1 MTSTCTGVAALALG
15 WMLATASVLAQA
27 VAPHTGQPLAR
38 QDGTRATPAD
48 PSNGLNRIIIGFQPE
63 KAQAAVAG
71 GPALQTDPAATVQ
84 ALNRTRQRA
93 TDSGERIELAYLRS
107 VSASTHVALTSRRM
121 NRAELSAF
129 ARRLQSDPQ
138 IAFVEVDER
147 VTAQLLPND
156 TEFAARQWSM
166 QAVSSGA
173 GAANFPQAWDRASG
187 AGVIV
192 AQLDGGFRPHADL
205 FANMLAGYDFI
216 GPDPSGAFT
225 TANDGGGRDSDA
237 RDPGDWSNQGDCAS
251 ANSTWHGTHVAG
263 IIAAV
268 ANNNS
273 GVAGAAFN
281 ARLLPIRVLGVCGG
295 YVSDIAAGMRWAV
308 GLPVPGVPTNTQ
320 VAKVLNMSLGR
331 FGSCSAAFQ
340 GAVDEVIA
348 AGSVVVA
355 ATGNDS
361 AGAILQPANC
371 AGVIAVTAHTIDGD
385 NASYANVGSAT
396 AISAPGGG
404 NGAAIAGDGRPI
416 HSTSNTGLTTP
427 LADRFE
433 GKRGTSMAT
442 AHVSGVVALMFQA
455 KPAISP
461 DEIRSRLL
469 NATRPHPPGSYCAG
483 RQSCGAGLLDASNTV
498 RDVLDDDAP
507 VLTVRSSAGDVAPRG
522 STVQLLGTAMKGLL
536 GVGIH
541 SVSWSQIAG
550 PPVALSGSAAP
561 TAAFVVPPAGDS
573 FTFRFQ
579 AVDLAGKTA
588 RLDLTIPANNS
599 APVLAP
605 VGNLF
610 VALGSQLT
618 FTASGIDAEGDGI
631 TYVAAALPRGATFD
645 SATGTFIWDN
655 AGPLGSYTMSITPS
669 DGLLSGE
676 TLYVGITVY
685 APGSGGGGATD
696 WIESIVMALLTALL
710 AVVALARRRGRI
722 ATSDSVSTQPR
733 RA

>member
-1 MTSTCTGVAALALG
+1 MAFG
-15 WMLATASVLAQA
+15 WMLVTASVLAQTSVSQA
-27 VAPHTGQPLAR
+27 GHPLAR
-38 QDGTRATPAD
+38 QEHLRATSAD
-48 PSNGLNRIIIGFQPE
+48 PSIGLNRIIIGFRPA

-71 GPALQTDPAATVQ
+71 GLAVQTDPAATIQ
-84 ALNRTRQRA
+84 TLNQTRRRA
-93 TDSGERIELAYLRS
+93 TDSGERIELAYHRS

-129 ARRLQSDPQ
+129 ARQLQLDPQ
-138 IAFVEVDER
+138 VAYVEVDER

-166 QAVSSGA
+166 QAVTSGA
-173 GAANFPQAWDRASG
+173 GAANFPQAWDRATG

-205 FANMLAGYDFI
+205 IANVLAGYDFI

-237 RDPGDWSNQGDCAS
+237 RDPGDWSNQGDCAP
-251 ANSTWHGTHVAG
+251 ADSTWHGTHVAG

-268 ANNNS
+268 ANNNI

-320 VAKVLNMSLGR
+320 VARVLNMSLGR

-361 AGAILQPANC
+361 ARTILQPANC

-385 NASYANVGSAT
+385 NASYANIGSAT
-396 AISAPGGG
+396 TISAPGGG
-404 NGAAIAGDGRPI
+404 NGSAIIGDGRSI
-416 HSTSNTGLTTP
+416 YSTSNTGLTSP

-483 RQSCGAGLLDASNTV
+483 LQTCGAGLLDASNTV

-507 VLTVRSSAGDVAPRG
+507 VLTVRSSAGEVAPRG
-522 STVQLLGTAMKGLL
+522 STVQLLGSAMKGLL

-541 SVSWSQIAG
+541 SVSWSQVAG
-550 PPVALSGSAAP
+550 PPVAVSGATGP
-561 TAAFVVPPAGDS
+561 TAAFVVPAVGNS

-588 RLDLTIPANNS
+588 RLDLTVPANNS

-605 VGNLF
+605 VGSLF

-618 FTASGIDAEGDGI
+618 FTASGTDGEGDAI
-631 TYVAAALPRGATFD
+631 TYVATGLPRGATFD
-645 SATGTFIWDN
+645 AASGTFIWDN
-655 AGPLGSYTMSITPS
+655 AGPLGSYTMGITPS

-676 TLYVGITVY
+676 TLYIGITVY
-685 APGSGGGGATD
+685 APGSGGGGAID
-696 WIESIVMALLTALL
+696 WIEWVVLALLTALL
-710 AVVALARRRGRI
+710 AVVALVRRRGHIRGI
-722 ATSDSVSTQPR
+722 EKRVN
-733 RA
+733 